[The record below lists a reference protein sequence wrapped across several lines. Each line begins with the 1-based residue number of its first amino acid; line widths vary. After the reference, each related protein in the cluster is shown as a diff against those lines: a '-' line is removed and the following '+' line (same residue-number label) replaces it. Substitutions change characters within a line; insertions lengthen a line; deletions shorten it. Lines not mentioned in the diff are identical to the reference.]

1 MTITTPPAG
10 LPASTTHTGDIPLDR
25 LDRAPTPTTPASPGS
40 PASSRGGALPPRRMS
55 SELGG
60 LSARRN
66 PDAGP
71 SRSGD
76 ASLAPRLSLEQLRRP
91 VRPPGD
97 PTPPSPVALTRTSS
111 ATSTTSTT
119 STASGTLRT
128 GGVGLDAQHPVHE
141 APAREAP
148 AREVPVHEAP
158 VHEASVHEASVHEVP
173 VHEAHVHE
181 ASVHEVPVHEA
192 PVHEA
197 PVHEVPEPPHA
208 PAHAAP
214 DGHGHAPREAGALSF
229 FLMQNVRHAL
239 PVAGVRTVVQGV
251 IAPELA
257 RAVVSHPTAAV
268 AAQTALTAYSLG
280 RRIVSQI
287 HSESSAQ
294 VADQAFA
301 GDSAQRNGS
310 VPRRIWQGIQSAGIA
325 GGDFAALALTIA
337 SRSNPALA
345 GAAQAAAAI
354 QVIAH
359 LQAQFREALRPAIN
373 TVHVGNGDPNVTQ
386 PPEGRNL
393 RPADVTWTMRGTFGA
408 AAAVIDMGTQLLMQ
422 RTLGG
427 QPAWQA
433 ARGLAIGAGA
443 IAGVGNM
450 LTSSVEDHLVDTAS
464 ALRMRETTRH
474 GRGSETHVRH
484 IHIDLRNPFT
494 RNELGRQAERADTR
508 IFNTMVPGLIAL
520 GVVQALQSTLSQ
532 PGVSANERQ
541 AAQAGVHAAVAGLVG
556 GALLALT
563 VASYQLNDT
572 VRSRNAAQRAA
583 AQRAQP

>member
-10 LPASTTHTGDIPLDR
+10 LSASTTHTGDIPLDR

-40 PASSRGGALPPRRMS
+40 PASPRGGALPPRRMS

-60 LSARRN
+60 LNARRN
-66 PDAGP
+66 SDAGP

-97 PTPPSPVALTRTSS
+97 PTPPSPVALTRASS
-111 ATSTTSTT
+111 ATSTTS
-119 STASGTLRT
+119 SASGTLRT
-128 GGVGLDAQHPVHE
+128 GGVGLDAQHPEH
-141 APAREAP
+141 
-148 AREVPVHEAP
+148 EVPVHEAP
-158 VHEASVHEASVHEVP
+158 VHEA
-173 VHEAHVHE
+173 
-181 ASVHEVPVHEA
+181 PVHEA

-294 VADQAFA
+294 VADRAFA

-386 PPEGRNL
+386 PPRGAEPASRRCHMDDARHL
-393 RPADVTWTMRGTFGA
+393 RRRRGGHRHGHA
-408 AAAVIDMGTQLLMQ
+408 AADAAHAR
-422 RTLGG
+422 RT
-427 QPAWQA
+427 A
-433 ARGLAIGAGA
+433 GLAGRARPGHRR
-443 IAGVGNM
+443 GG
-450 LTSSVEDHLVDTAS
+450 H
-464 ALRMRETTRH
+464 R
-474 GRGSETHVRH
+474 GRGQH
-484 IHIDLRNPFT
+484 
-494 RNELGRQAERADTR
+494 AD
-508 IFNTMVPGLIAL
+508 
-520 GVVQALQSTLSQ
+520 
-532 PGVSANERQ
+532 
-541 AAQAGVHAAVAGLVG
+541 LVG
-556 GALLALT
+556 RGPSGRYR
-563 VASYQLNDT
+563 VRASH
-572 VRSRNAAQRAA
+572 A
-583 AQRAQP
+583 

>member
-10 LPASTTHTGDIPLDR
+10 LPPLTMNTGAIELDR

-40 PASSRGGALPPRRMS
+40 PASLRGEATPPRRLS
-55 SELGG
+55 AELGG
-60 LSARRN
+60 LHARRN
-66 PDAGP
+66 SDPGP
-71 SRSGD
+71 GPARNPET
-76 ASLAPRLSLEQLRRP
+76 AMAPRRSLDQLRRP
-91 VRPPGD
+91 AVANGD
-97 PTPPSPVALTRTSS
+97 ATPPAIPSTRSSSPAPTTTTATS
-111 ATSTTSTT
+111 ATSATT
-119 STASGTLRT
+119 
-128 GGVGLDAQHPVHE
+128 D
-141 APAREAP
+141 
-148 AREVPVHEAP
+148 
-158 VHEASVHEASVHEVP
+158 
-173 VHEAHVHE
+173 
-181 ASVHEVPVHEA
+181 
-192 PVHEA
+192 
-197 PVHEVPEPPHA
+197 
-208 PAHAAP
+208 
-214 DGHGHAPREAGALSF
+214 HGHAPREAGAASF

-257 RAVVSHPTAAV
+257 RAVASHPDAAL

-294 VADQAFA
+294 VANQAFS
-301 GDSAQRNGS
+301 GDAAQRDNS
-310 VPRRIWQGIQSAGIA
+310 LPRRLWQGVQSAGIA

-337 SRSNPALA
+337 ARSNPALT
-345 GAAQAAAAI
+345 GVAQAAAAI
-354 QVIAH
+354 QVVAH

-373 TVHVGNGDPNVTQ
+373 TVHVGNGDRNVPQ

-393 RPADVTWTMRGTFGA
+393 RPADVTLTMRGTFGLA
-408 AAAVIDMGTQLLMQ
+408 AGVIDMGTQLLMQ
-422 RTLGG
+422 RALGG

-464 ALRMRETTRH
+464 ARRMQQTDP
-474 GRGSETHVRH
+474 SHVRH
-484 IHIDLRNPFT
+484 LHTDLRNPFT

-508 IFNTMVPGLIAL
+508 VFNTMVPGLIAL

-583 AQRAQP
+583 AQGAQP

>member
-10 LPASTTHTGDIPLDR
+10 LSASTTHTGDIPLDR

-40 PASSRGGALPPRRMS
+40 PASPRGGALPPRRMS

-60 LSARRN
+60 LNARRN
-66 PDAGP
+66 SDAGP

-97 PTPPSPVALTRTSS
+97 PTPPSPVALTRASS
-111 ATSTTSTT
+111 AASTTS
-119 STASGTLRT
+119 SASGTLRT
-128 GGVGLDAQHPVHE
+128 GGVGLDAQQPE
-141 APAREAP
+141 
-148 AREVPVHEAP
+148 
-158 VHEASVHEASVHEVP
+158 
-173 VHEAHVHE
+173 
-181 ASVHEVPVHEA
+181 HEVPVHEA

-197 PVHEVPEPPHA
+197 PVHEAPVHEVPVHEVPVHEVPEPPHA

-214 DGHGHAPREAGALSF
+214 DVHGHAPREAGALSF

-301 GDSAQRNGS
+301 GDSTQRNGS

-359 LQAQFREALRPAIN
+359 LQAQCREALRPAIN

-433 ARGLAIGAGA
+433 ARGLAVGAGA

-556 GALLALT
+556 GTLLALT

>member
-10 LPASTTHTGDIPLDR
+10 LPPLTTNTGAIALDR
-25 LDRAPTPTTPASPGS
+25 LDRAPTPTSPATPGS
-40 PASSRGGALPPRRMS
+40 PASTTGGATPPRRLSM
-55 SELGG
+55 ELGG
-60 LSARRN
+60 LSARR
-66 PDAGP
+66 PADSSAGP
-71 SRSGD
+71 SRGPDS
-76 ASLAPRLSLEQLRRP
+76 ALAPRRSLEQLRRSASP
-91 VRPPGD
+91 QEDGAPPTVPSTRSSS
-97 PTPPSPVALTRTSS
+97 PTPTTIAPATTALTPPAAITPAAITPA
-111 ATSTTSTT
+111 ATTPAATTPAATT
-119 STASGTLRT
+119 PAAT
-128 GGVGLDAQHPVHE
+128 
-141 APAREAP
+141 APAATTT
-148 AREVPVHEAP
+148 
-158 VHEASVHEASVHEVP
+158 
-173 VHEAHVHE
+173 
-181 ASVHEVPVHEA
+181 
-192 PVHEA
+192 
-197 PVHEVPEPPHA
+197 
-208 PAHAAP
+208 
-214 DGHGHAPREAGALSF
+214 DHGHAPREAGAGMF

-257 RAVVSHPTAAV
+257 RAVASHPDAAL

-294 VADQAFA
+294 VANQAFS
-301 GDSAQRNGS
+301 GDAAQRDNS
-310 VPRRIWQGIQSAGIA
+310 LPRRVWQGVQSAGIA
-325 GGDFAALALTIA
+325 RGDRQRQRGEVAA
-337 SRSNPALA
+337 RSNPALT
-345 GAAQAAAAI
+345 GVAQAAAAI

-373 TVHVGNGDPNVTQ
+373 TVHVGNGDRNVAQ

-393 RPADVTWTMRGTFGA
+393 RQADVTWGMRGTFGA
-408 AAAVIDMGTQLLMQ
+408 AAAAIDLGTQLLMQ
-422 RTLGG
+422 QQLGG

-433 ARGLAIGAGA
+433 ARGLAVRAGA
-443 IAGVGNM
+443 IAGAGNM

-464 ALRMRETTRH
+464 ALRMRQTTA
-474 GRGSETHVRH
+474 GAAGSESHVRH

-532 PGVSANERQ
+532 PGVSAPERQ

-572 VRSRNAAQRAA
+572 VRSRNASQRAA
-583 AQRAQP
+583 ARGAQP